1 MRTFMQGYQLPPNK
15 DSPSFSSTYS
25 AQRRPF
31 VSFTGTDVRRRGNP
45 EPYTGTIPSTRES
58 GTEKIGAGRPG
69 MQREREG
76 GNRHIFQLTLTSLS
90 RLFPIFNLQRLKT
103 EMRE

>member
-1 MRTFMQGYQLPPNK
+1 MRTFKQPYKLPNK
-15 DSPSFSSTYS
+15 DSPSFSLQSKS

-31 VSFTGTDVRRRGNP
+31 VSSIGVDVRRRGNP

-69 MQREREG
+69 MHGKERCG
-76 GNRHIFQLTLTSLS
+76 IAPLYQLPLNSLS
-90 RLFPIFNLQRLKT
+90 RLFPIFNLC
-103 EMRE
+103 